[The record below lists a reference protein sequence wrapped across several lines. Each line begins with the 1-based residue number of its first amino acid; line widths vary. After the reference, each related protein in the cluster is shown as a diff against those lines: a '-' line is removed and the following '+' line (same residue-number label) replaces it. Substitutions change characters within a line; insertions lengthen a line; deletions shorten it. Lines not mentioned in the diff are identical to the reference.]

1 MCLVFFLFNCY
12 IIFFMWCV
20 ALFSPYC
27 DKQSSQLHI
36 AAMLLFFHQHA
47 ASAKSMHSKVGE
59 GVCVYLVAALESE
72 GTERGALDP
81 SGGAGERIVAA
92 GAHLPHTI
100 CIKLGKDCQRA
111 TGAAVVCAR
120 VFMDEVALQN
130 SCAPACLP
138 AFFPTFVR

>member
-1 MCLVFFLFNCY
+1 M
-12 IIFFMWCV
+12 
-20 ALFSPYC
+20 
-27 DKQSSQLHI
+27 
-36 AAMLLFFHQHA
+36 
-47 ASAKSMHSKVGE
+47 
-59 GVCVYLVAALESE
+59 CVYLVAALQSE

-111 TGAAVVCAR
+111 SERATGAAVVCAR
-120 VFMDEVALQN
+120 VFMDEVALEN
-130 SCAPACLP
+130 SCAL